1 MRIVEGQRGGI
12 ESRGGRERP
21 SPSTRRRRGGAGL
34 GGGGGNRWSGGGG
47 GAGDGTECFGWV
59 GWLPPAVSTE
69 QSLCLRNAV
78 LGQDWKV
85 VGWTVEFVRGGRM
98 DDGRVVLI
106 TCQPRLGRL
115 LASQTTPSCYFL
127 FLFLF
132 LTFFIAAFS
141 SQY

>member
-69 QSLCLRNAV
+69 QEEPLLTECSSWPGLEGSRV
-78 LGQDWKV
+78 DG
-85 VGWTVEFVRGGRM
+85 GVRARRA
-98 DDGRVVLI
+98 DG
-106 TCQPRLGRL
+106 
-115 LASQTTPSCYFL
+115 
-127 FLFLF
+127 
-132 LTFFIAAFS
+132 
-141 SQY
+141 

>member
-1 MRIVEGQRGGI
+1 LRAEEGGRGPHLARGGDEVARVSAEEAEI
-12 ESRGGRERP
+12 VGAAEEAGR
-21 SPSTRRRRGGAGL
+21 
-34 GGGGGNRWSGGGG
+34 
-47 GAGDGTECFGWV
+47 GTERSVLAGWA
-59 GWLPPAVSTE
+59 GC
-69 QSLCLRNAV
+69 LCLRNAV